1 MKTNKIKNGRAA
13 DDTASRDW
21 SVLALSTVT
30 KLNNII
36 GFLPIDLDGVVKVA
50 VDEVYALFHPD
61 LCCIHLQDEQENFR
75 MAACRS
81 VDGPVPNVHVSDHAS
96 ACAALRDGF
105 AYIACDVPEARLR
118 YSGICPNCRIPGYA
132 PVSHACIPMISGND
146 QLGVMSIS
154 FRSGK
159 VLSRVELDVL
169 LSMANQVSAAIQ
181 RFRLFEKLR
190 SEKAEIERA
199 YAEIRDLVMEVGEA
213 HKRFVESE
221 KLAATG
227 ELAAGLC
234 HEINNPIG
242 IILNRIECLKME
254 AKDTALPQSLVKDL
268 DAISLYAA
276 KVSSLVQD
284 LLVFSRHHPAAFEQM
299 NLAPLLERIAAMYRD
314 ELQRR
319 NCRLRIDLP
328 GSLPDIRGDADR
340 LEQVFVNL
348 ISNAM
353 DSMPA
358 GGNIWITALPAP
370 EQPGSLEISVRD
382 EGTGIDENNLHRIFD
397 PFFTTKKIGKG
408 TGLGLS
414 ICFGIIKSHGGDIRV
429 EKGAPKGTVFIVSLP
444 LSDPRNGQVKE
455 LHG

>member
-1 MKTNKIKNGRAA
+1 MKNARANKIKSGGVDNGTGAQ
-13 DDTASRDW
+13 DW
-21 SVLALSTVT
+21 SVLALSTVI

-36 GFLPIDLDGVVKVA
+36 GFLPIDLTGVVKVA
-50 VDEVYALFHPD
+50 VDEVYSLFQPD
-61 LCCIHLQDEQENFR
+61 VCCIHLPDEKEQFR
-75 MAACRS
+75 MAAYRS
-81 VDGPVPNVHVSDHAS
+81 ADGAAPHVHISDHTS

-105 AYIACDVPEARLR
+105 PYIACDVADSGLR
-118 YSGICPNCRIPGYA
+118 YAELCPNCKIPGNKT
-132 PVSHACIPMISGND
+132 VSHACIPMISGND
-146 QLGVMSIS
+146 LHGVMSIS

-159 VLSRVELDVL
+159 VLSRLELDVL
-169 LSMANQVSAAIQ
+169 LSMTNQVSAAIQ

-199 YAEIRDLVMEVGEA
+199 YGEIRELIVEVGEA
-213 HKRFVESE
+213 HRKYVESE

-254 AKDTALPQSLVKDL
+254 AQDTALPDSLIKDL
-268 DAISLYAA
+268 NAISLYAS

-299 NLAPLLERIAAMYRD
+299 HVAPLLERIAAMHRD
-314 ELQRR
+314 ELSRR
-319 NCRLRIDLP
+319 NCRLHIDLP
-328 GSLPDIRGDADR
+328 GALPGIRGDADR

-348 ISNAM
+348 LSNAM
-353 DSMPA
+353 DSMPN
-358 GGNIWITALPAP
+358 GGSIWISALAAP
-370 EQPGSLEISVRD
+370 ERPGILEISVRD

-414 ICFGIIKSHGGDIRV
+414 ICFGIIKSHGGDIRW
-429 EKGAPKGTVFIVSLP
+429 KAA
-444 LSDPRNGQVKE
+444 R
-455 LHG
+455 